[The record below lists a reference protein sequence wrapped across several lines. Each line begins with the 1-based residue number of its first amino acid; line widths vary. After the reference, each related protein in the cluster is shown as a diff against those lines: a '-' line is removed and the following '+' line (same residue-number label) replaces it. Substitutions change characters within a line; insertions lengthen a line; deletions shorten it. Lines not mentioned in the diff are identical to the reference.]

1 MRPVTSNDSPSTS
14 PSSLSSVFS
23 FPTWVDERAARLVA
37 AGVVVMTGGYLLT
50 SSGVLLAVIAAGFVA
65 RVVAGPSLSPLA
77 LVVTRLIVPRL
88 SSPARPVPGTP
99 KRFAQAIGATLS
111 LAALAAHVAGVSAVA
126 LVLVALITAAAFLES
141 ALGFCL
147 GCTIFQRLMTVGLI
161 PASVCAACNDLSL
174 RPTTVAAH

>member
-1 MRPVTSNDSPSTS
+1 MQPVTNQYSATATHAPST
-14 PSSLSSVFS
+14 LFG

-37 AGVVVMTGGYLLT
+37 AGVVVMTAGYLAT
-50 SSGVLLAVIAAGFVA
+50 GAGWLLAVIAAGFVA
-65 RVVAGPSLSPLA
+65 RVLSGPSLSPLA

-111 LAALAAHVAGVSAVA
+111 LTALAAHVMGMSSVA
-126 LVLVALITAAAFLES
+126 FLLVAMITAAAFLES
-141 ALGFCL
+141 ALALCL
-147 GCTIFQRLMTVGLI
+147 GCMMFQRLMNVGLI

-174 RPTTVAAH
+174 RPTP